1 MSDIAE
7 LRIAIV
13 DNEPLFLSILKKMSI
28 KLLSSSSCRYTIHT
42 YESGEGLL
50 AALTTSNSY
59 DLYFLDIL
67 LDGMNGMELARHI
80 RDISSDAK
88 LVFITSSSEYAVE
101 SYEVA
106 PLHYL
111 VKPVTIVTLEEAFR
125 RFFEVYGEDCLK
137 KEETVLLKDTL
148 NQKVVL
154 PLSDIYYAEIMESR
168 ITVHTRTGS
177 FVCRGRMDDL
187 QKLLPTDQ
195 FYRCHRSFLV
205 NFQHVSGIRRYD
217 FILKN
222 EVYVPVAK
230 GCFKEASLAFSEYL
244 ER

>member
-13 DNEPLFLSILKKMSI
+13 DNEPLFTSILKKMSI
-28 KLLSSSSCRYTIHT
+28 KLLSRTSCQYLIHT
-42 YESGEGLL
+42 YESGESLL

-59 DLYFLDIL
+59 NLFFLDIL
-67 LDGMNGMELARHI
+67 LDGMNGMELAHRI
-80 RDISSDAK
+80 REISSDAK
-88 LVFITSSSEYAVE
+88 LVFITSYSEYAVE
-101 SYEVA
+101 SYDVA

-125 RFFEVYGEDCLK
+125 RFFEVHGVDSLK
-137 KEETVLLKDTL
+137 KEETILLKDTL

-168 ITVHTRTGS
+168 ITVHTKTGS
-177 FVCRGRMDDL
+177 FICRGRMDDL

-205 NFQHVSGIRRYD
+205 NFEHVSGIRRYD

-222 EVYVPVAK
+222 EVFVPVAK
-230 GCFKEASLAFSEYL
+230 GCFKEVSLAFSEFL